1 MRGLLALTTTEK
13 RKTNSSSFSC
23 IFFYLLMLSPMP
35 FLSPKEFR
43 NPFLHPPLP
52 SWNGINRWKKK
63 RDFLRLVRNAEEK
76 TSLDCFGSGGFPI
89 FYSLS
94 KKLANL
100 CFFEAYIF
108 YHNGSFFCSSGS
120 GEGGGINFHK
130 GQGAFPSFFHD
141 LCAESGTPSIHPLS
155 RKIGDPYP
163 TLLSC
168 LPRLLTRFGMSPIE
182 EDIDFVHREVTRLKR
197 ALLILHIL
205 AHIVHCC
212 SFFHF
217 AHPLFFFYHFPL
229 SSKVGG
235 NYVGG

>member
-1 MRGLLALTTTEK
+1 MLWERRFSHLL
-13 RKTNSSSFSC
+13 
-23 IFFYLLMLSPMP
+23 LS
-35 FLSPKEFR
+35 
-43 NPFLHPPLP
+43 
-52 SWNGINRWKKK
+52 I
-63 RDFLRLVRNAEEK
+63 
-76 TSLDCFGSGGFPI
+76 
-89 FYSLS
+89 

-108 YHNGSFFCSSGS
+108 LSQWLIFLLIWVRRK
-120 GEGGGINFHK
+120 GGKINFHK

-182 EDIDFVHREVTRLKR
+182 EEIDFVHREVTRLKR

>member
-1 MRGLLALTTTEK
+1 MIALGAAVFP
-13 RKTNSSSFSC
+13 SFTLYQKSWQMC
-23 IFFYLLMLSPMP
+23 VFSRHIFFITMAHFFAHL
-35 FLSPKEFR
+35 
-43 NPFLHPPLP
+43 
-52 SWNGINRWKKK
+52 GQ
-63 RDFLRLVRNAEEK
+63 EK
-76 TSLDCFGSGGFPI
+76 
-89 FYSLS
+89 
-94 KKLANL
+94 
-100 CFFEAYIF
+100 
-108 YHNGSFFCSSGS
+108 
-120 GEGGGINFHK
+120 GGGEINFHK

-182 EDIDFVHREVTRLKR
+182 EEIDFVHREVTRLKR

-205 AHIVHCC
+205 AHIMHCC

-217 AHPLFFFYHFPL
+217 AHPPFFFYHFPL